1 MGITLGGA
9 FGAAMDAL
17 PPRQLATSEPFG
29 PETREVVH
37 EKTLPLPSATTT
49 YHYEQFTKHD
59 PTDVHQLP
67 PQQSPIHHGPTGA
80 ERGIIIVGGHP
91 GDAVSLNPQ
100 PLPPRNLF
108 AQFESLHAGD
118 PNTAGAE
125 RGIIIIGGRPG
136 DAVSLNPQ
144 PLPPRNLVGQAKG
157 LHAGDPNSAAAS
169 RGIIIVGGHDQAN
182 PELNRAIIIIGGK
195 LR

>member
-9 FGAAMDAL
+9 FGDAVNAL
-17 PPRQLATSEPFG
+17 SSRELATSEPFG
-29 PETREVVH
+29 ADAREVAH
-37 EKTLPLPSATTT
+37 AKTLPLPTATTT

-59 PTDVHQLP
+59 PAHVHELP

-80 ERGIIIVGGHP
+80 ERGIIVVGGHP

-108 AQFESLHAGD
+108 AEFESLHAGD

-125 RGIIIIGGRPG
+125 RGIIIIGGQPG

-144 PLPPRNLVGQAKG
+144 PLPPRNLPQLES

-169 RGIIIVGGHDQAN
+169 RGIIIIGGHNQAN

-195 LR
+195 LQ

>member
-9 FGAAMDAL
+9 FGDAVNAL
-17 PPRQLATSEPFG
+17 SSRELATSEPFG
-29 PETREVVH
+29 ADAREVAH
-37 EKTLPLPSATTT
+37 AKTLPLPTATTT

-59 PTDVHQLP
+59 PTHVHELP

-91 GDAVSLNPQ
+91 CDAVSLNPQ

-108 AQFESLHAGD
+108 AEIESLHAGA

-125 RGIIIIGGRPG
+125 RGIIIGGRPG

-144 PLPPRNLVGQAKG
+144 PLPPRNLVGQAEG